1 MIFRKQLALILMFVL
16 LGVLLTFHVMILSG
30 VIPYDVV
37 WAGKLKSYDEMIRF
51 ETVSILINSVMLFVF
66 VMKYRLLRNERN
78 NKIIDFI
85 IWIFAALF
93 LLNTVGNL
101 FSESTLELILGT
113 ALTLLS
119 AILCVVIVKK

>member
-1 MIFRKQLALILMFVL
+1 MVFKKKVALILMFVL
-16 LGVLLTFHVMILSG
+16 LGVLLTFHVIIMSG
-30 VIPYDVV
+30 VIPYDIV

-51 ETVSILINSVMLFVF
+51 ETVSILINSSMLFVF
-66 VMKYRLLRNERN
+66 VMKYRLLGNERN
-78 NKIIDFI
+78 NKIIDAI

-119 AILCVVIVKK
+119 AILCVVIVKR

>member
-1 MIFRKQLALILMFVL
+1 
-16 LGVLLTFHVMILSG
+16 LGVLLTFHVMIMSG
-30 VIPYDVV
+30 VIPYDIV
-37 WAGKLKSYDEMIRF
+37 WAGKLKSHDEMIRF
-51 ETVSILINSVMLFVF
+51 EAVSIFINSVMLFVF
-66 VMKYRLLRNERN
+66 VMKYRLLRNERSN
-78 NKIIDFI
+78 RIIDII
-85 IWIFAALF
+85 IWIFAAFF

>member
-1 MIFRKQLALILMFVL
+1 MVFKKKVALILMFVL
-16 LGVLLTFHVMILSG
+16 LGVLLTFHVMIMSG
-30 VIPYDVV
+30 VIPYDIV

-51 ETVSILINSVMLFVF
+51 ETVSILINSIMLFVF
-66 VMKYRLLRNERN
+66 VMKYRLLGNERN
-78 NKIIDFI
+78 NKIIDAI

>member
-30 VIPYDVV
+30 VIPYDIV

-66 VMKYRLLRNERN
+66 VMKYRLLRNEKN

-85 IWIFAALF
+85 IWIFAVLF

>member
-1 MIFRKQLALILMFVL
+1 MVFKKKVALILMFVL
-16 LGVLLTFHVMILSG
+16 LGVLLTFHVMIMSG
-30 VIPYDVV
+30 VIPYDIV
-37 WAGKLKSYDEMIRF
+37 WAGKLKSHDEMIRF
-51 ETVSILINSVMLFVF
+51 EAVSIFINSVMLFVF
-66 VMKYRLLRNERN
+66 VMKYRLLRNERSN
-78 NKIIDFI
+78 RIIDII
-85 IWIFAALF
+85 IWIFAAFF